1 MSSPPLTSRQRLV
14 KSSLVW
20 ILGSAILLGSA
31 AATLA
36 APPIPVTGKVYCYC
50 GCIADNS
57 RLGDLAWVKKGACRL
72 AVGRKCSIKDSQGKT
87 HKGKLDD
94 CSECDGVDGAYR
106 NCRAGGGKAGG
117 GGIRAPL
124 GPAQKAP

>member
-1 MSSPPLTSRQRLV
+1 MGSPPLTSRQRLV

-20 ILGSAILLGSA
+20 ILGSAVLLGSA

-50 GCIADNS
+50 GCVDDS
-57 RLGDLAWVKKGACRL
+57 GRLGDLAWEKKGACRL
-72 AVGRKCSIKDSQGKT
+72 ALGKKCTINKGGKKHQGK
-87 HKGKLDD
+87 LAD